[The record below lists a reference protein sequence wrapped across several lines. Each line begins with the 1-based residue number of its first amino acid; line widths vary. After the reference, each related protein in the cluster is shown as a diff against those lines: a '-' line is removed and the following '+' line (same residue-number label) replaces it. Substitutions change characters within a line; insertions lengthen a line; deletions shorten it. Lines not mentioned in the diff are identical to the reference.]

1 MKTMTKLTA
10 ILLAAAVSAAW
21 PAMAQ
26 TDSTAP
32 ATNAPAGRPARTPV
46 RFGGVIGSVDT
57 TNMIVTLKA
66 TTRTPETKVKITS
79 TTKITKD
86 KQPAQLADAV
96 AGARVSGSGKKGEDG
111 VWTATT
117 FNLVTKPATPKAPVG
132 TAPAA
137 PGQ

>member
-1 MKTMTKLTA
+1 MKTMTKLSA

-26 TDSTAP
+26 DAAAP
-32 ATNAPAGRPARTPV
+32 ATNAPAARPTRTPT
-46 RFGGVIGSVDT
+46 RFGGVIASVDT

-66 TTRTPETKVKITS
+66 TARTPETKVKVTS

-86 KQPAQLADAV
+86 REPGQLSDAI
-96 AGARVSGSGKKGEDG
+96 AGVRVTGSGKKGDDG

-117 FNLVTKPATPKAPVG
+117 FN
-132 TAPAA
+132 
-137 PGQ
+137 